1 MLLHSAFC
9 EEETLSIEDIDS
21 SGESN
26 LFDVYPNPFNSTVTI
41 KGSFEGILTY
51 YIYDIS
57 GRLILTKN
65 LNSNKSFDIDLN
77 LLESGT
83 YILSIENGSLLSS
96 AKIVKL

>member
-26 LFDVYPNPFNSTVTI
+26 LFDGYPNPFNSTVTI
-41 KGSFEGILTY
+41 RGTFEGILTY

-65 LNSNKSFDIDLN
+65 FNSDKSFDIDLKSI
-77 LLESGT
+77 ESGT
-83 YILSIENGSLLSS
+83 YILLIETDFEISS
-96 AKIVKL
+96 SKIIKL